1 MLVTSVILNIGGLK
15 VEWSWKV
22 FFITLPIMIIYSM
35 FSRGYMNAHNV
46 AKHGDKADYKQNPKM
61 ALFGSIGSGAIA
73 SVIITVIIGFF

>member
-1 MLVTSVILNIGGLK
+1 MLVASVILNIGGLK

-35 FSRGYMNAHNV
+35 FSRGYMNAQNV